1 MKKRAKLI
9 YLAVIFVIL
18 IGALTQVDYSD
29 FSWRNNAGM
38 YLTSI
43 SMLLLI
49 FGTIYSLYFEGE
61 KEKKKD

>member
-29 FSWRNNAGM
+29 LSWRTNAGM

-43 SMLLLI
+43 SMLMLI
-49 FGTIYSLYFEGE
+49 FGTIHSLYFEKKIGNR
-61 KEKKKD
+61 KE